1 MGNRTERWHLPQLT
15 TKAKIGV
22 GLIVFVF
29 VAAIA
34 TYIATQVISQQL
46 KESSGISKEEFAAK
60 NTENRQ
66 KDAMSSSADAIENG
80 NDKKAANIY
89 EQAIA
94 AEPDPTRKVQL
105 AIDHSR
111 LLYLQG
117 KFDEALEVAK
127 QAEGYSDDKYLISDW
142 LARLY
147 AGGKR
152 YSDAASYYE
161 KAGSLVGSP
170 TNNGGYT
177 KKYYDQQ
184 AANMRSLAGKQ

>member
-1 MGNRTERWHLPQLT
+1 MGKRAERWHLPQLT

-34 TYIATQVISQQL
+34 IYIATQVISQQI
-46 KESSGISKEEFAAK
+46 KDSSGISKQEFAAK

-66 KDAMSSSADAIENG
+66 KDARGASADAIASG
-80 NDKKAANIY
+80 NDQKAANIY

-94 AEPDPTRKVQL
+94 AEPDPARKVQL
-105 AIDHSR
+105 AIDHSK
-111 LLYLQG
+111 LLYLKG

-127 QAEGYSDDKYLISDW
+127 QAEGYSDDKYLVYDW

-147 AGGKR
+147 AGDKQ
-152 YSDAASYYE
+152 YAQAASYYE
-161 KAGSLVGSP
+161 KAGSLVNSP
-170 TNNGGYT
+170 TNIGKYT
-177 KKYYDQQ
+177 KSYYDRN